1 MSEGIEWE
9 LEILN
14 VDLLGRVR
22 FLEFL
27 FVATSR
33 LISLSTI
40 QNLVNGL
47 FNFGSIEQIHSRF
60 LNLGRIGRG

>member
-14 VDLLGRVR
+14 VNLLGRVR

-27 FVATSR
+27 FIATSR
-33 LISLSTI
+33 LISLSAI

-47 FNFGSIEQIHSRF
+47 FNFGSI
-60 LNLGRIGRG
+60 